1 MTQKQS
7 QNRCTMHTIWYVST
21 IQIYWDWD
29 CGGMCVAK
37 LQLSDAQQCI
47 CGARGPNVFLNAWD
61 QLRHTRTW
69 SVGRSVARVGAGRL
83 PFCGG
88 ISAEPGLTG
97 SGMFGIRPVVLKLA
111 SIARCRSLSLTWINS
126 IKTSK
131 DNFPLLSDQL
141 EGDPSHCRSRHEFE
155 WRDSSKQADSICRFC
170 I

>member
-1 MTQKQS
+1 MQRQIE
-7 QNRCTMHTIWYVST
+7 CTWVRVREQINKCLKSRWHRSRVRTDVLCTFVHTIWYGSM

-47 CGARGPNVFLNAWD
+47 GGSRGPNVFLNAWD

-97 SGMFGIRPVVLKLA
+97 SGMFGIHPVVLKLA
-111 SIARCRSLSLTWINS
+111 SIARCRSLSLT
-126 IKTSK
+126 
-131 DNFPLLSDQL
+131 
-141 EGDPSHCRSRHEFE
+141 
-155 WRDSSKQADSICRFC
+155 
-170 I
+170 